1 MNEPGQANNP
11 VRLGHR
17 WVRGSVVDTGAVD
30 RAVAAVKSVAATL
43 QLSTDKVTVI
53 QNSNKLALRLLPC
66 DVFARVARIGQE
78 VAALEIDIA
87 QQLAA
92 ADAPAVAP
100 DPRADPRVYR
110 RDGFAITWWTHHD
123 PRSAGLLS
131 PADYASALGRLHVG
145 MRSVDIVTPHFL
157 DRVSEAEN
165 LVTNQDQSPALD
177 EAGRELLLD
186 TFSSVRELID
196 RAGAVEQLLHGEP
209 HPGNILNTPIGPL
222 FIDFETCCRGPIE
235 FDVAHVPA
243 GVAER
248 YPDLDEDLLREC
260 RRLVLA
266 MVAAWRWDTNDEFPD
281 GLRHGRNILELLG
294 ADPPWPTILDLD
306 SM

>member
-1 MNEPGQANNP
+1 MDTDG
-11 VRLGHR
+11 
-17 WVRGSVVDTGAVD
+17 VDL
-30 RAVAAVKSVAATL
+30 AVAAVKSVAATL
-43 QLSTDKVTVI
+43 ELSTETVTVI

-100 DPRADPRVYR
+100 DPRVDPHVYR
-110 RDGFAITWWTHHD
+110 REGFAITWWTHHD
-123 PRSAGLLS
+123 PQSAGPRSA
-131 PADYASALGRLHVG
+131 AEYACALGRLHVG
-145 MRSVDIVTPHFL
+145 MRSVDVVTPHFL

-165 LVTNQDQSPALD
+165 LVTNQVQTPALD
-177 EAGRELLLD
+177 AAGRKLLLD
-186 TFSSVRELID
+186 TFSSARELID
-196 RAGAVEQLLHGEP
+196 RAGAAEQLLHGEP

-235 FDVAHVPA
+235 FDVAHVHA
-243 GVAER
+243 GVGER
-248 YPDLDEDLLREC
+248 YPDLNEDLLQEC
-260 RRLVLA
+260 RRLVMA
-266 MVAAWRWDTNDEFPD
+266 MVAAWRWDTDDEFPD
-281 GLRHGRNILELLG
+281 GLRQGRSILELLG
-294 ADPPWPTILDLD
+294 AGPPWPTILDLD